1 MFYALFCPLLDVGF
15 AELYNIFLTRHDILF
30 NIIIV
35 EMDSLEYTYGLALIF
50 HLSKIISV

>member
-1 MFYALFCPLLDVGF
+1 MPFFVHCWMLVFG
-15 AELYNIFLTRHDILF
+15 ELYNIFLTRHDILF